1 MARGLGG
8 ALLLEADVDI
18 AEFAQCAM
26 SADFGGA
33 DGAFEDAGDL
43 GEGEFLEA
51 GEKKDFA
58 IVAVEAGEGGVEEGV
73 VVAGGGMVA
82 GVGALVGVF
91 LEIGGISGV
100 GRGVGLAEVVS
111 GAATGE
117 VIHPGA
123 ETAVVAVGVAVFE
136 HPLEDGLC
144 DVLGRRA
151 LTGEFNEKAEER
163 AVVAFEEFPER
174 VQFAIADGEHQDVVG
189 ALFGGGVHGGRVR
202 VFNHGWRRMNTDFWK
217 GGNHSSGGTWQVGA
231 GENRAAA

>member
-1 MARGLGG
+1 
-8 ALLLEADVDI
+8 LEADVDI
-18 AEFAQCAM
+18 AEFAQRAM

-43 GEGEFLEA
+43 SEREFLETGQEEDLA
-51 GEKKDFA
+51 V
-58 IVAVEAGEGGVEEGV
+58 VAVEAGEGGVEQDVIVANGGV
-73 VVAGGGMVA
+73 VA
-82 GVGALVGVF
+82 GVGAFVGVL

-100 GRGVGLAEVVS
+100 GRGVGFAEVIG

-117 VIHPGA
+117 VIHPGT

-151 LTGEFNEKAEER
+151 LTGEFHEKAEER

-174 VQFAIADGEHQDVVG
+174 VQFAIADGEHEGVVR
-189 ALFGGGVHGGRVR
+189 ALFGGGVHGGGQA
-202 VFNHGWRRMNTDFWK
+202 VFNHGW
-217 GGNHSSGGTWQVGA
+217 
-231 GENRAAA
+231 